1 MMKNGD
7 HTNYIKE
14 FVNYV
19 KGRLSGQVDSEQKD
33 MLEQCSTRTAKP
45 VLKNLST
52 IKAVAL
58 LFGALVISR
67 LLPLPANSEPLLG
80 LAVLTPYL
88 TKNNF
93 AFLMMPA
100 VMFVSDIFLGF
111 GSWIWFTYPAL
122 ALATFISKLNNNKY
136 ISLFGSW
143 LVWHIMANLGQWYPP
158 FSPEALLFDMRF
170 LVSGLGVVV
179 LYDLV
184 QKLPA
189 NNFQYNKSVSYTHL
203 TLPTILLV

>member
-7 HTNYIKE
+7 NTSYIKE
-14 FVNYV
+14 FVNSA
-19 KGRLSGQVDSEQKD
+19 KKLLNGQEDNKQKD

-52 IKAVAL
+52 IKTVAL

-122 ALATFISKLNNNKY
+122 ALATFISKTLPNKY
-136 ISLFGSW
+136 TSLLASW
-143 LVWHIMANLGQWYPP
+143 LVWHVMANAGAWYPP
-158 FSPEALLFDMRF
+158 FSPEALLFDIRF
-170 LVSGLGVVV
+170 LLSGLTVVV
-179 LYDLV
+179 LYDIV
-184 QKLPA
+184 SRANIKLLD
-189 NNFQYNKSVSYTHL
+189 KHV
-203 TLPTILLV
+203 

>member
-7 HTNYIKE
+7 NTSYIKE
-14 FVNYV
+14 FVNFA
-19 KGRLSGQVDSEQKD
+19 KKLLNGQVDSKQKD

-45 VLKNLST
+45 VSKNLST
-52 IKAVAL
+52 IKTVAI

-122 ALATFISKLNNNKY
+122 MLATFISKFNNNKY
-136 ISLFGSW
+136 TSLLGSW
-143 LVWHIMANLGQWYPP
+143 LVWHVMANLGQWYPP
-158 FSPEALLFDMRF
+158 FSPEALLFDIRL
-170 LVSGLGVVV
+170 LVSGLGVVL

-189 NNFQYNKSVSYTHL
+189 NNFQYNK
-203 TLPTILLV
+203 